1 MKTAFRNILSRL
13 SGAPPAAAVFAA
25 AAAMM
30 IISCAAPERG
40 AYPPVE
46 TLPETQIRLPGG
58 GEVPVVR
65 ILVLE
70 TEDRI
75 RIRVQGG
82 QVAAKSEYGR
92 TIGRFEVNGTLVVSR
107 VRGGLRLKQKSSPV
121 HEAPVMEI
129 RPSGETGFTIGDT
142 PYRGGLLLRLKDGK
156 RILAI
161 NVIEIDDYLKGVL
174 PSEIGYLKEG
184 QYEAYKAQ
192 AIASRSYSLS
202 KLEEKKN
209 EPYDM
214 RATIMDQV
222 YRGIKGENRA
232 ASEAIDATRGVIGV
246 WEGEPIRAYYSAC
259 CGGYTS
265 DIRVGWPWKA
275 PFPYLYGRRDALEG
289 EGSKSY
295 CRESR
300 HFRWEVVWSGSDL
313 SRITGKTLPA
323 ELGGRVAPFNV
334 IRDIR
339 VDGYAPSGRARA
351 VDIVTDN
358 GTYRVE
364 GDRIRWVL
372 RPESSTG
379 PILRSTLFK
388 MEVTRGGGRVKQVRL
403 KGGGNG
409 HGVGMC
415 QSGAIRMASDGFS
428 AERII
433 AHYYPGVSLVRI
445 Y

>member
-1 MKTAFRNILSRL
+1 MTIFRYIRSNTSPAVALLS
-13 SGAPPAAAVFAA
+13 FA
-25 AAAMM
+25 MLLM
-30 IISCAAPERG
+30 VLSCAGSDKG

-46 TLPETQIRLPGG
+46 TLPESDMDLPGSDD
-58 GEVPVVR
+58 VPLVR
-65 ILVLE
+65 VLILE
-70 TEDRI
+70 TDSRI
-75 RIRVQGG
+75 RIDIPGG
-82 QVAAKSEYGR
+82 QVAAKSADGQ
-92 TIGRFEVNGTLVVSR
+92 TIGRFEISGTISLSKTKN
-107 VRGGLRLKQKSSPV
+107 GLRLKQRNRPV

-129 RPSGETGFTIGDT
+129 RPTGNTGFTIEDMS
-142 PYRGGLLLRLKDGK
+142 YRGGLLIRIHGGK
-156 RILAI
+156 KIQAI

-184 QYEAYKAQ
+184 QYEAYEVQ

-222 YRGIKGENRA
+222 YKGIKGENKK
-232 ASEAIDATRGVIGV
+232 ASEAVEKTRGVIGM
-246 WEGEPIRAYYSAC
+246 WEGEPIRAYYSSC
-259 CGGYTS
+259 CGGHTA
-265 DIRVGWPWKA
+265 DIRIGWPWKSGY
-275 PFPYLYGRRDALEG
+275 PYLYGRRDAHG
-289 EGSKSY
+289 EGGGSFCSS
-295 CRESR
+295 SR

-313 SRITGKTLPA
+313 ARITGKTLPA
-323 ELGGRVAPFNV
+323 ELGGRVPPFNV

-339 VDGYAPSGRARA
+339 VTGYAPSGRAKA
-351 VDIVTDN
+351 VEIVTDN
-358 GTYRVE
+358 GTHRVE

-372 RPESSTG
+372 RPDSSKG

-388 MEVTRGGGRVKQVRL
+388 MEVSRGGGRVKQVRI

-415 QSGAIRMASDGFS
+415 QSGAIGMASKGFS
-428 AERII
+428 AERIL
-433 AHYYPGVSLVRI
+433 AHYYPGISLVKI

>member
-1 MKTAFRNILSRL
+1 MKTIFRYISSFRSSAAL
-13 SGAPPAAAVFAA
+13 AAALAA
-25 AAAMM
+25 SLVMVL
-30 IISCAAPERG
+30 SCAAPDRG

-46 TLPETQIRLPGG
+46 TLPERKIDLPGRDD
-58 GEVPVVR
+58 VPVVR
-65 ILVLE
+65 VLVLE
-70 TEDRI
+70 TDGRI
-75 RIRVQGG
+75 RIDIPGG
-82 QVAAKSEYGR
+82 QVAAKSEDGR
-92 TIGRFEVNGTLVVSR
+92 TIGRFEVSGTVAVSKTKNGLK
-107 VRGGLRLKQKSSPV
+107 LKQRNRPV
-121 HEAPVMEI
+121 HEAPIMEI
-129 RPSGETGFTIGDT
+129 RPSGDAGFTIDDT
-142 PYRGGLLLRLKDGK
+142 PYRGGLLLRRLGGK
-156 RILAI
+156 TILAI
-161 NVIEIDDYLKGVL
+161 NIIEIDDYLKGVL
-174 PSEIGYLKEG
+174 PAEIGYLKEG
-184 QYEAYKAQ
+184 QYEAYKVQ

-222 YRGIKGENRA
+222 YRGIKGENRI
-232 ASEAIDATRGVIGV
+232 ASEAVDMTRGIVGV
-246 WEGEPIRAYYSAC
+246 WDEQPIRAYYSAC
-259 CGGYTS
+259 CGGHTS

-275 PFPYLYGRRDALEG
+275 HYPYLYGRRDAPG
-289 EGSKSY
+289 EGGKSY

-339 VDGYAPSGRARA
+339 VIGHSSSGRARA
-351 VDIVTDN
+351 IEIVTDK
-358 GTYRVE
+358 GTHRVE

-372 RPESSTG
+372 RPESARG

-388 MEVTRGGGRVKQVRL
+388 MEVSRSGGRVKQVRL

-415 QSGAIRMASDGFS
+415 QSGAIRMASEGYS
-428 AERII
+428 AERILD
-433 AHYYPGVSLVRI
+433 HYYPEAALVKV

>member
-1 MKTAFRNILSRL
+1 MKTIFRYIPSFRSSAAL
-13 SGAPPAAAVFAA
+13 AAAVLAA
-25 AAAMM
+25 SLVM
-30 IISCAAPERG
+30 IFSCAAPDRG

-46 TLPETQIRLPGG
+46 TLPETDIDLPGG
-58 GEVPVVR
+58 GDVPMVR
-65 ILVLE
+65 VLVLE
-70 TEDRI
+70 TESRI
-75 RIRVQGG
+75 RIDIPGG
-82 QVAAKSEYGR
+82 QVAAKSEDGR
-92 TIGRFEVNGTLVVSR
+92 TIGRFEVSGTVAVSR
-107 VRGGLRLKQKSSPV
+107 TRNGLKLKQRNRPV
-121 HEAPVMEI
+121 HEAPIMEI
-129 RPSGETGFTIGDT
+129 RPSGDAGFTIEDT
-142 PYRGGLLLRLKDGK
+142 PYRGGLLLRRHGGK
-156 RILAI
+156 TILAI

-174 PSEIGYLKEG
+174 PAEIGYLKEG
-184 QYEAYKAQ
+184 QYEAYKVQ

-222 YRGIKGENRA
+222 YRGIKGENRV
-232 ASEAIDATRGVIGV
+232 ASEAVDRTRGVIGV
-246 WEGEPIRAYYSAC
+246 WDGQPIRAYYSAC
-259 CGGYTS
+259 CGGHTS

-275 PFPYLYGRRDALEG
+275 HYPYLYGRRDAPG
-289 EGSKSY
+289 DGGKSY

-339 VDGYAPSGRARA
+339 VVGHDSSGRARA
-351 VDIVTDN
+351 IEIVTDN
-358 GTYRVE
+358 GTHRVE

-372 RPESSTG
+372 RPESARG

-388 MEVTRGGGRVKQVRL
+388 MEVSRGGGRVKQLRL

-415 QSGAIRMASDGFS
+415 QTGAIGMASDGYS
-428 AERII
+428 AERIL
-433 AHYYPGVSLVRI
+433 AHYYPGAALVKV